1 MGSKDIPLASACIA
15 YTWNIDIVIIQV
27 DLNVIIF
34 AVESDRRCILRFI
47 ELKDE

>member
-1 MGSKDIPLASACIA
+1 MGSENIPLASACIA

-34 AVESDRRCILRFI
+34 AVKSDRRCILRFI